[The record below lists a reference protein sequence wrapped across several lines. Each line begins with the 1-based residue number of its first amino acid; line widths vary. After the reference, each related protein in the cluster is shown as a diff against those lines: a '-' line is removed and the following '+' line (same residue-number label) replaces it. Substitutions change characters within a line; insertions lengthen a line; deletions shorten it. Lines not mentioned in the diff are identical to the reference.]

1 MDFEQIAKRLEW
13 LDDERRKD
21 KTTIATLE
29 KRISAL
35 EGSIP
40 EVRDQ
45 LKEINTQVARI
56 EAALSRIDQLE
67 ENLAKIKVENSRAL
81 ETIEKQRAE
90 RDRELEKV
98 RREDLESLH
107 KAIGDTR
114 KELETLPE
122 MRTKIQARIEE
133 EYRLSRL
140 ITEVE
145 KKFNENQRADEE
157 YRRSIKLLEEGRR
170 QDTKRLTDLSAE
182 TSVLRK
188 RHDEQRGKV
197 DVAVDSVRKLE
208 LRVSE
213 FAALEAERKQAQVAF
228 IEKQSMQNLER
239 ERVWKE
245 WQTQFETVTRQALD
259 LQSQMQALD
268 ATHRTVKRAQES
280 FEETRQ
286 RFERRLNEITEMQRL
301 VEERFRNEWVNFKSD
316 DQKRWTNYTI
326 SQEEL
331 QRELNRKFEKQT
343 ERLVKIEDL
352 TQELN
357 DTVEVIL
364 NDTRQR
370 LQKMLAFTQEILENN
385 QQNFSE

>member
-29 KRISAL
+29 KRIAAL
-35 EGSIP
+35 EGSVP

-45 LKEINTQVARI
+45 LKEINSQVARI
-56 EAALSRIDQLE
+56 EAALGRIDQLE
-67 ENLAKIKVENSRAL
+67 ENLAKIKVEHSRSL
-81 ETIEKQRAE
+81 ETIEKQRVD
-90 RDRELEKV
+90 RDREADKV

-107 KAIGDTR
+107 KAIGETR
-114 KELETLPE
+114 KELEGMPE

-133 EYRLSRL
+133 EYRLGRL
-140 ITEVE
+140 ITELD
-145 KKFNENQRADEE
+145 KKFTENQRADEE
-157 YRRSIKLLEEGRR
+157 YRRSIKMLEEGRR

-188 RHDEQRGKV
+188 RLDEQRGKV

-208 LRVSE
+208 LRVNE
-213 FAALEAERKQAQVAF
+213 FAAMESERKQAQVAF

-239 ERVWKE
+239 ERSWKE
-245 WQTQFETVTRQALD
+245 WQTQFETISRQALD
-259 LQSQMQALD
+259 LESQMQALD

-326 SQEEL
+326 SQEEQ

-352 TQELN
+352 SQEMH
-357 DTVEVIL
+357 DTIEAMI

-370 LQKMLAFTQEILENN
+370 LQKVLALSQEILENN
-385 QQNFSE
+385 QQSFSG

>member
-1 MDFEQIAKRLEW
+1 MDFDQIAKRLEW

-35 EGSIP
+35 ESAIP
-40 EVRDQ
+40 EARDQ
-45 LKEINTQVARI
+45 IKEINTQVARI

-67 ENLAKIKVENSRAL
+67 EGLAKIKVEQSRAI
-81 ETIEKQRAE
+81 EVIEKQRVE
-90 RDRELEKV
+90 REREADKV

-107 KAIGDTR
+107 KAIGETR
-114 KELETLPE
+114 KELEVLPD
-122 MRTKIQARIEE
+122 MRTKIQARTEE
-133 EYRLSRL
+133 DYRLGRL
-140 ITEVE
+140 ISELE
-145 KKFNENQRADEE
+145 KKFDENVRSDEE

-170 QDTKRLTDLSAE
+170 QDTKRLTDLQAE

-188 RHDEQRGKV
+188 RQDEQRGKV
-197 DVAVDSVRKLE
+197 DVAADSVRKLE

-213 FAALEAERKQAQVAF
+213 FAAVESERKQAQVAF

-239 ERVWKE
+239 ERMWKE
-245 WQTQFETVTRQALD
+245 WQAQFETVTRQALD
-259 LQSQMQALD
+259 LESQMQALD

-331 QRELNRKFEKQT
+331 QRETSRKFEKQV

-352 TQELN
+352 TQEMR
-357 DTVEVIL
+357 DTLEAVL
-364 NDTRQR
+364 NDTRAR
-370 LQKMLAFTQEILENN
+370 LQKLLAFSQELMESN
-385 QQNFSE
+385 QQTFSS

>member
-29 KRISAL
+29 KRIAAL
-35 EGSIP
+35 EGSVP

-45 LKEINTQVARI
+45 LKEINSQVARI
-56 EAALSRIDQLE
+56 EAALGRIDQLE
-67 ENLAKIKVENSRAL
+67 ENLAKIKVEHSRSL
-81 ETIEKQRAE
+81 ETIEKQRVD
-90 RDRELEKV
+90 RDREADKV

-107 KAIGDTR
+107 KAIGETR
-114 KELETLPE
+114 KELEGMPE

-133 EYRLSRL
+133 EYRLGRL
-140 ITEVE
+140 ITELD
-145 KKFNENQRADEE
+145 KKFTENQRADEE
-157 YRRSIKLLEEGRR
+157 YRRSIKMLEEGRR

-188 RHDEQRGKV
+188 RLDEQRGKV

-208 LRVSE
+208 LRVNE
-213 FAALEAERKQAQVAF
+213 FAAMESERKQAQVAF

-239 ERVWKE
+239 ERSWKE
-245 WQTQFETVTRQALD
+245 WQTQFETISRQALD
-259 LQSQMQALD
+259 LESQMQALD

-301 VEERFRNEWVNFKSD
+301 VEERFRNEWGQFS
-316 DQKRWTNYTI
+316 
-326 SQEEL
+326 
-331 QRELNRKFEKQT
+331 NRCLPSHHT
-343 ERLVKIEDL
+343 
-352 TQELN
+352 
-357 DTVEVIL
+357 
-364 NDTRQR
+364 
-370 LQKMLAFTQEILENN
+370 LESINLG
-385 QQNFSE
+385 

>member
-35 EGSIP
+35 ESAIP
-40 EVRDQ
+40 ESRDQ
-45 LKEINTQVARI
+45 IKEINTQVARI

-67 ENLAKIKVENSRAL
+67 ESLAKIKVEHSRAI
-81 ETIEKQRAE
+81 EVIEKQRVE
-90 RDRELEKV
+90 REREADKV

-107 KAIGDTR
+107 KAIGETR
-114 KELETLPE
+114 KELEVLPD

-133 EYRLSRL
+133 DYRLGRL
-140 ITEVE
+140 ISELE
-145 KKFNENQRADEE
+145 KKFDENVRSDEE

-170 QDTKRLTDLSAE
+170 QDTKRLTDLQAE

-188 RHDEQRGKV
+188 RQDEQRGKV
-197 DVAVDSVRKLE
+197 DVAADSVRKLE

-213 FAALEAERKQAQVAF
+213 FAAMESERKQAQVAF

-239 ERVWKE
+239 ERMWKE
-245 WQTQFETVTRQALD
+245 WQAQFETITRQALD
-259 LQSQMQALD
+259 LESQMQALD

-326 SQEEL
+326 SQEEM
-331 QRELNRKFEKQT
+331 QREASRKIEKQT
-343 ERLVKIEDL
+343 ERLVKVEDM
-352 TQELN
+352 TQEMH
-357 DTVEVIL
+357 DTLESVL
-364 NDTRQR
+364 NDTRAR
-370 LQKMLAFTQEILENN
+370 LQKLLAFSQELMESN
-385 QQNFSE
+385 QQTFSS